1 MGARRAMAAVE
12 SALAD
17 RAPFA
22 PARRASLLDGIRRGA
37 IGLALALAASLLA
50 LYGLAR
56 LGAAAPGA
64 PQIAPSSIALAI
76 AVWQGDG
83 GTLQAIAS
91 PQGGLAIYR
100 NAQRIAWVRGHSAA
114 IVSAAFVD
122 NGRAVLTLD
131 ANGQSRLTQIGTAPT
146 LAAFEVAPA
155 LKALNQGLWQP
166 YGAPVARAVY
176 AAPWSLS
183 ANALPA
189 ALASALLAFSF
200 FAAPQALA
208 FVGQFRSRPAPQK
221 PASVPSPTP
230 PKNFQPP
237 RTPGSRWREP
247 IPGLPDDAFP
257 DMITI
262 PAGRFLMGAAKG
274 EEGASSDEFPQHE
287 VMIGYAF
294 ALGKNPVTFAEW
306 DAAIAAGA
314 KLSKPNDRGWG
325 RGARPVI
332 NVSWEDA
339 QAYIVWLNAQ
349 LGLDGAAMSSSPQ
362 GRNGGAAAPGPY
374 RLPSEAEW
382 EYACRAGSTT
392 RWSFGDDER
401 QLGDYA
407 WFEANSDRKTHPVGQ
422 KLPNRFG
429 LSDTHGNVWEWCEDS
444 FQNNYEGAP
453 ADGSAWIGKD
463 SSNRVF
469 RGGSWY
475 SNPAIL
481 RSASRYRNTPSSRNG
496 GIGFRLA
503 RTL

>member
-22 PARRASLLDGIRRGA
+22 PARRASPLLGIRRGA
-37 IGLALALAASLLA
+37 IGLALALAASLLV

-64 PQIAPSSIALAI
+64 PQIAPSSVALAI

-131 ANGQSRLTQIGTAPT
+131 ANGQSRLTQIGTAGVGS
-146 LAAFEVAPA
+146 AFEIRST
-155 LKALNQGLWQP
+155 LKALDERLWRP
-166 YGAPVARAVY
+166 YGAPVARAVS
-176 AAPWSLS
+176 AMPWNPV
-183 ANALPA
+183 ATALPSA
-189 ALASALLAFSF
+189 LVSLLMGLGALAG
-200 FAAPQALA
+200 PQALA
-208 FVGQFRSRPAPQK
+208 FAARLRPKPRQAQPADTPAPR
-221 PASVPSPTP
+221 A
-230 PKNFQPP
+230 FQPP
-237 RTPGSRWREP
+237 LTPGSRWREP
-247 IPGLPDDAFP
+247 IAGLLKEAFP
-257 DMITI
+257 DMVTI
-262 PAGRFLMGAAKG
+262 PAGRFLMGVAEG
-274 EEGASSDEFPQHE
+274 EEGASWDEYPQHE
-287 VMIGYAF
+287 VTIPAPF
-294 ALGKNPVTFAEW
+294 ALGRTPVTFAQW

-314 KLSKPNDRGWG
+314 KLEKPGDRGWG
-325 RGARPVI
+325 RGDRPVI

-339 QAYIVWLNAQ
+339 QAYIAWLNDR
-349 LGLDGAAMSSSPQ
+349 LGLA
-362 GRNGGAAAPGPY
+362 GRPDAY

-453 ADGSAWIGKD
+453 ADGSAWIGID
-463 SSNRVF
+463 SSYRVV
-469 RGGSWY
+469 RGGSWGG
-475 SNPAIL
+475 NPQSL
-481 RSASRYRNTPSSRNG
+481 RSAIRNG
-496 GIGFRLA
+496 RTSAYRSGSFGFRLS